1 MVHTSCA
8 NSTIDASS
16 VKSPTTPPT
25 TGRSSATVARSPS
38 ETPIDRLVELYY
50 FHISRTTFVY
60 VGLLHW
66 PLRASTGGA
75 HSYTTRQIDVHTNS
89 HLYANTIGLR
99 PNKGPLCWL
108 FFVLF
113 CVRFRQQPHD
123 KQSYMQTAISNARRM
138 LRDTGVVRGCS
149 SVRLCRRLLTCAIY
163 ESYSDN
169 GPCISCEEI
178 V

>member
-1 MVHTSCA
+1 MPIKRLTHR
-8 NSTIDASS
+8 ASK
-16 VKSPTTPPT
+16 VQRLRQQPDDLVQLLHAHRVRH
-25 TGRSSATVARSPS
+25 RS
-38 ETPIDRLVELYY
+38 IGWLN
-50 FHISRTTFVY
+50 FTTFTFLAP
-60 VGLLHW
+60 LLYT
-66 PLRASTGGA
+66 SDSCTGPCERRLGA

-123 KQSYMQTAISNARRM
+123 KQSYIQTAISNARRM